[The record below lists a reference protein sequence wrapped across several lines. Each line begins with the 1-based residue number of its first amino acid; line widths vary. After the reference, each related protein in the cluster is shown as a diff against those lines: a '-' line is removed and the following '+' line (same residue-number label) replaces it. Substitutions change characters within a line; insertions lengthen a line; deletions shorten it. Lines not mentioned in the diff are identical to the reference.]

1 MEEKQ
6 TQIERLLALQNIIWS
21 ICSASERVEEARSS
35 LENSREVISEILNE
49 GQNDRFS
56 DLMNSLLDV
65 RSFIGNF
72 CLDIMPEF
80 DSLVKAYKDKE
91 IKSKE

>member
-6 TQIERLLALQNIIWS
+6 TQIERLLTLQNIIWS
-21 ICSASERVEEARSS
+21 LCSASERVDEARSS
-35 LENSREVISEILNE
+35 LENSREVISETLNE
-49 GQNDRFS
+49 KQKDRFS

-65 RSFIGNF
+65 RSLIGNF
-72 CLDIMPEF
+72 CLDITPEF

-91 IKSKE
+91 LKGKE